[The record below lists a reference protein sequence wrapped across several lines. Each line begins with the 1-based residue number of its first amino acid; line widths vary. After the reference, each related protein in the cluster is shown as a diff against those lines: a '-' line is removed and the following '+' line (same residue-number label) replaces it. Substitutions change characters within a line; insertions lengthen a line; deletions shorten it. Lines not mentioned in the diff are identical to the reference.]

1 MHDDD
6 WELEFAPANPEQR
19 AAPVSAVDD
28 SQSFPV
34 NDSTTAGVL
43 AEINRLQE
51 SKANWGATLLILLVS
66 GVLFYLIGS
75 AAWNWKTVAL
85 LIPILLFHEL
95 GHYLA
100 MLAFG
105 YRNLRMFFIP
115 LFGAAVTGRNY
126 NVAAWKKAVV
136 SLMGPVPGI
145 GVGIALGIAAYV
157 LGQKL
162 LLEAAALMVFI
173 NGINLLPILP
183 LDGGWILHA
192 IVFSR
197 HYVLDVG
204 FRLVAALLLVSG
216 GAALHEYFLLYLG
229 AAMLL
234 GLPME
239 YRRSQVV
246 SRLRREH
253 FAARSLDSQTIP
265 EETARRIIAEIDAS
279 YPKRISDR
287 ATARLTLQIFESL
300 NARPPGILAIVT
312 LAAVHF
318 AAFVVALFFSIV
330 FFVALH
336 ANANQ
341 PVLPNFVPKPVTA
354 LPMHS
359 VAANTL
365 LTWHGT
371 KASASPQTTKTLI
384 GTFADRKQ
392 GETAFQAFTAK
403 LPAEASAE
411 LFGQSLFVTLPV
423 DPKLEQKWQTELES
437 RCPDVRIDKAKA
449 NTTWTFAATAP
460 SEEAATLLE
469 QEINHYLSLSR
480 VAFLIPPWS
489 PQRLTREQHLARTTY
504 AKVDEA
510 QTRLAADPRY
520 EKVTSPLFREI
531 DKNNQSL
538 VKLQQA
544 FDQIQRETVAQAVA
558 EIRREG
564 NQAVDFKVLD
574 LYSVTALPMHR
585 GKDKTYQPPA
595 AAAELWQR
603 LGQLPLDKGMPK
615 ANADRFS
622 IITGHVE
629 RTGSRLRLQWLS
641 FPKVSEGLP
650 AFTQWL
656 NDEHCVDLK
665 YRIERQTNADDD
677 EAEID

>member
-1 MHDDD
+1 MHDED
-6 WELEFAPANPEQR
+6 WELEFTSANPEQR
-19 AAPVSAVDD
+19 AAPVSDVDD
-28 SQSFPV
+28 SLSFLV
-34 NDSTTAGVL
+34 DDSTAGVL

-95 GHYLA
+95 GHYVA

-145 GVGIALGIAAYV
+145 GVGIALGVAAYV
-157 LGQKL
+157 MGQKL

-183 LDGGWILHA
+183 LDGGWNLHA

-246 SRLRREH
+246 SRLRRER
-253 FAARSLDSQTIP
+253 FVARSLDSQTIP
-265 EETARRIIAEIDAS
+265 EETARRIISEIDAS
-279 YPKRISDR
+279 YPKRMSDR
-287 ATARLTLQIFESL
+287 ATARLTLQVFESL
-300 NARPPGILAIVT
+300 NARPPGIFAIVM

-336 ANANQ
+336 AKANQ
-341 PVLPNFVPKPVTA
+341 PVIPGLVQEPTTA

-365 LTWHGT
+365 RTWHGER
-371 KASASPQTTKTLI
+371 PVLPR
-384 GTFADRKQ
+384 RK
-392 GETAFQAFTAK
+392 
-403 LPAEASAE
+403 
-411 LFGQSLFVTLPV
+411 
-423 DPKLEQKWQTELES
+423 
-437 RCPDVRIDKAKA
+437 
-449 NTTWTFAATAP
+449 
-460 SEEAATLLE
+460 
-469 QEINHYLSLSR
+469 
-480 VAFLIPPWS
+480 
-489 PQRLTREQHLARTTY
+489 
-504 AKVDEA
+504 
-510 QTRLAADPRY
+510 
-520 EKVTSPLFREI
+520 
-531 DKNNQSL
+531 
-538 VKLQQA
+538 
-544 FDQIQRETVAQAVA
+544 
-558 EIRREG
+558 RR
-564 NQAVDFKVLD
+564 
-574 LYSVTALPMHR
+574 H
-585 GKDKTYQPPA
+585 
-595 AAAELWQR
+595 
-603 LGQLPLDKGMPK
+603 
-615 ANADRFS
+615 
-622 IITGHVE
+622 
-629 RTGSRLRLQWLS
+629 
-641 FPKVSEGLP
+641 
-650 AFTQWL
+650 
-656 NDEHCVDLK
+656 
-665 YRIERQTNADDD
+665 
-677 EAEID
+677 

>member
-1 MHDDD
+1 MHDED
-6 WELEFAPANPEQR
+6 WDLEFAPANPEQR
-19 AAPVSAVDD
+19 AAPVSDVDD
-28 SQSFPV
+28 SLSFLV
-34 NDSTTAGVL
+34 DDSTAGVL

-145 GVGIALGIAAYV
+145 GVGIALGIAAFV
-157 LGQKL
+157 MGQKL

-183 LDGGWILHA
+183 LDGGWNLHA

-265 EETARRIIAEIDAS
+265 EEAARRIIAEIDAS
-279 YPKRISDR
+279 YPQRMSDR

-300 NARPPGILAIVT
+300 NARPPGIFAIVT
-312 LAAVHF
+312 LVAVHF
-318 AAFVVALFFSIV
+318 AAFVVALIFSIV

-336 ANANQ
+336 AKGNQ
-341 PVLPNFVPKPVTA
+341 PVIPGLVQEPTTA

-365 LTWHGT
+365 RTWHGT
-371 KASASPQTTKTLI
+371 KASASPKKTKTLI

-392 GETAFQAFTAK
+392 GEAAFQAFTAK
-403 LPAEASAE
+403 LPAEASVE
-411 LFGQSLFVTLPV
+411 LFGQSLLVTLPV
-423 DPKLEQKWQTELES
+423 DPKLEKKWQTELES
-437 RCPDVRIDKAKA
+437 RCPDVRIDNAKA
-449 NTTWTFAATAP
+449 NTMWTFTATAP

-469 QEINHYLSLSR
+469 HEINHYLSLSR

-489 PQRLTREQHLARTTY
+489 PQRLTPAQHLARTTY

-520 EKVTSPLFREI
+520 EKATTPLFQEI
-531 DKNNQSL
+531 DKDNQAF

-544 FDQIQRETVAQAVA
+544 FDQIQRETVAHAVA

-564 NQAVDFKVLD
+564 NQTVDFKVLD
-574 LYSVTALPMHR
+574 LYSVTALPMYR
-585 GKDKTYQPPA
+585 GKDKTAEPPA
-595 AAAELWQR
+595 ASAELWQR
-603 LGQLPLDKGMPK
+603 LGQLPLDNGMPK
-615 ANADRFS
+615 AEADRFS
-622 IITGHVE
+622 VISGHVE
-629 RTGSRLRLQWLS
+629 RTGSRLRLRWLS
-641 FPKVSEGLP
+641 FPQVSEGLP

-656 NDEHCVDLK
+656 NDQHCVDLK
-665 YRIERQTNADDD
+665 YRIERQTNAEDD

>member
-1 MHDDD
+1 M
-6 WELEFAPANPEQR
+6 L
-19 AAPVSAVDD
+19 V
-28 SQSFPV
+28 
-34 NDSTTAGVL
+34 
-43 AEINRLQE
+43 EINRLQE

-100 MLAFG
+100 MRAFG

-157 LGQKL
+157 MGQKV

-183 LDGGWILHA
+183 LDGGWNLHA

-246 SRLRREH
+246 SRLRRER
-253 FAARSLDSQTIP
+253 FAARSLDSQTVP
-265 EETARRIIAEIDAS
+265 EETARRIISEIDAS
-279 YPKRISDR
+279 YPKRMSDR

-300 NARPPGILAIVT
+300 NARPPGIFAIVM

-336 ANANQ
+336 AKANQ
-341 PVLPNFVPKPVTA
+341 PVLRDFVQKPVTA

-365 LTWHGT
+365 RTLARHKGQCFPAEDEDPDRHIRRQETGGSRVSSIHRKTPGRGVGRT
-371 KASASPQTTKTLI
+371 LRPIAARHAASRSKARAKMAGRI
-384 GTFADRKQ
+384 GIAVPGRAHRQGQ
-392 GETAFQAFTAK
+392 GEHH
-403 LPAEASAE
+403 
-411 LFGQSLFVTLPV
+411 V
-423 DPKLEQKWQTELES
+423 DVH
-437 RCPDVRIDKAKA
+437 RHR
-449 NTTWTFAATAP
+449 
-460 SEEAATLLE
+460 
-469 QEINHYLSLSR
+469 
-480 VAFLIPPWS
+480 
-489 PQRLTREQHLARTTY
+489 PQRRGGDPSRTR
-504 AKVDEA
+504 
-510 QTRLAADPRY
+510 
-520 EKVTSPLFREI
+520 
-531 DKNNQSL
+531 NQSL
-538 VKLQQA
+538 LIPLTGRVPDSA
-544 FDQIQRETVAQAVA
+544 VVAPSA
-558 EIRREG
+558 
-564 NQAVDFKVLD
+564 
-574 LYSVTALPMHR
+574 
-585 GKDKTYQPPA
+585 
-595 AAAELWQR
+595 
-603 LGQLPLDKGMPK
+603 
-615 ANADRFS
+615 
-622 IITGHVE
+622 
-629 RTGSRLRLQWLS
+629 
-641 FPKVSEGLP
+641 
-650 AFTQWL
+650 
-656 NDEHCVDLK
+656 
-665 YRIERQTNADDD
+665 
-677 EAEID
+677 

>member
-1 MHDDD
+1 MHDED

-19 AAPVSAVDD
+19 AAPVSDVDD
-28 SQSFPV
+28 SLSFLV
-34 NDSTTAGVL
+34 DDSTAGVL

-157 LGQKL
+157 MGQKL

-183 LDGGWILHA
+183 LDGGWNLHA

-265 EETARRIIAEIDAS
+265 EEAARRIIAEIDAS
-279 YPKRISDR
+279 YPKRMSDR

-300 NARPPGILAIVT
+300 NARPPGIFAIVT
-312 LAAVHF
+312 LVAVHF
-318 AAFVVALFFSIV
+318 AAFVVALVFSIV

-336 ANANQ
+336 AKANQ
-341 PVLPNFVPKPVTA
+341 PVIPGLVPKPVTA

-359 VAANTL
+359 VAANSL
-365 LTWHGT
+365 RTWHGA
-371 KASASPQTTKTLI
+371 KAGASTNATETLI
-384 GTFADRKQ
+384 GTFAGRKK
-392 GETAFQAFTAK
+392 GEDAFQTFTTQ
-403 LPAEASAE
+403 LPAETSVQ
-411 LFGQSLFVTLPV
+411 LFGQSLLVMLPA
-423 DPKLEQKWQTELES
+423 DPKLEKRWRTALEAS
-437 RCPDVRIDKAKA
+437 CPDVRIDKAKV
-449 NTTWTFAATAP
+449 NTIWSFTTIAH

-469 QEINHYLSLSR
+469 HEINRYFSLSR
-480 VAFLIPPWS
+480 RAFLIPPWS
-489 PQRLTREQHLARTTY
+489 PQRLTREQQFARTTY
-504 AKVDEA
+504 AKVDDA
-510 QTRLAADPRY
+510 QTRLAADPRN
-520 EKVTSPLFREI
+520 EKETNSILRQI
-531 DKNNQSL
+531 GKDKEAF
-538 VKLQQA
+538 VRVRQA
-544 FDQIQRETVAQAVA
+544 FDRIQQETVSQAVT

-564 NQAVDFKVLD
+564 DQSVDFKVLD
-574 LYSVTALPMHR
+574 LYADVALPKRR
-585 GKDKTYQPPA
+585 GKGKTAQPS
-595 AAAELWQR
+595 AAAEELWRR
-603 LGQLPLDKGMPK
+603 LGQLPLEKGVPQ
-615 ANADRFS
+615 AAADRFS
-622 IITGHVE
+622 VISGHVE
-629 RTGSRLRLQWLS
+629 RTGSRLRLRWLS
-641 FPKVSEGLP
+641 FPQVSEGLP

-656 NDEHCVDLK
+656 NDQHCVDLK
-665 YRIERQTNADDD
+665 YRIERQTNAEDD